1 MCNPKKE
8 NISITS
14 ENSLLYPGQ
23 IHFDLSYQKLVFSVL
38 GFQLDEI
45 IEYVLFC
52 VWLLLI
58 NMFMGSYKCIFNYPA
73 EFESQHIFSSRE
85 GNVCAFRAA
94 AQNLGPS

>member
-23 IHFDLSYQKLVFSVL
+23 IHSDLSYQKLVFSVL

-45 IEYVLFC
+45 IEYVLLC
-52 VWLLLI
+52 LASLD
-58 NMFMGSYKCIFNYPA
+58 
-73 EFESQHIFSSRE
+73 
-85 GNVCAFRAA
+85 
-94 AQNLGPS
+94 